1 MISFIGSL
9 KNTIFSQYIYM
20 SEGKPSA
27 PKKPAGKPPAGK
39 PPAGKPS
46 AVAGGTPP
54 PEKTKEQKKKEG
66 FKQKLAKTFAA
77 FHGFWTP
84 ILGLFVL
91 MSIGFFFSGIED
103 KDIISY
109 SLLIF
114 VTLMIL
120 FYSWRELLVNN
131 DEHPENKKVHWL
143 LKPFLVLFRFLV
155 ATIPQTITII
165 QVIVI
170 MVYFNKYKNLIYND
184 QKQIP
189 DIFHTFNMGLFVIML
204 GQIGLINWYLSQNIA
219 AGNTFFQKSFLPIF
233 VIIATISSALMVE
246 LYVIVRHFLT
256 DG

>member
-1 MISFIGSL
+1 
-9 KNTIFSQYIYM
+9 M
-20 SEGKPSA
+20 SKGKPSA
-27 PKKPAGKPPAGK
+27 KPAAKPAGKPVAKKPAGKSPAGK
-39 PPAGKPS
+39 P
-46 AVAGGTPP
+46 PP
-54 PEKTKEQKKKEG
+54 PEKTKDQKKKEG
-66 FKQKLAKTFAA
+66 FKQKLLKSFSA

-84 ILGLFVL
+84 ILSFIII

-114 VTLMIL
+114 VNLMIL

-131 DEHPENKKVHWL
+131 DEHPENKEVHPL

-155 ATIPQTITII
+155 ATIPQTFTMI

-170 MVYFNKYKNLIYND
+170 MVMFNKYKNLIYND
-184 QKQIP
+184 QKQVP
-189 DIFHTFNMGLFVIML
+189 EIFHTFNWGLFVIML
-204 GQIGLINWYLSQNIA
+204 GQMGLINWYLSQNIA
-219 AGNTFFQKSFLPIF
+219 AGKGFAKDHFLPIF
-233 VIIATISSALMVE
+233 VIVATISSALMVE

>member
-1 MISFIGSL
+1 MP
-9 KNTIFSQYIYM
+9 
-20 SEGKPSA
+20 EGKPSA
-27 PKKPAGKPPAGK
+27 AKKPAAKKPAAKKPA
-39 PPAGKPS
+39 PKPS
-46 AVAGGTPP
+46 AAAGGKAKAAPP
-54 PEKTKEQKKKEG
+54 PEKTKDQKKKEG
-66 FKQKLAKTFAA
+66 FKQKLLKSFSA

-84 ILGLFVL
+84 ILSLFVIL
-91 MSIGFFFSGIED
+91 SIAFFFSGIED

-114 VTLMIL
+114 VNLMIL

-131 DEHPENKKVHWL
+131 DDHPENKEVHWL

-155 ATIPQTITII
+155 ATIPQTITMI

-170 MVYFNKYKNLIYND
+170 MVMFNKYKNLIYND

-189 DIFHTFNMGLFVIML
+189 DIFHTFNWGLFVVML
-204 GQIGLINWYLSQNIA
+204 GQMGLINWYLSNNIA
-219 AGNTFFQKSFLPIF
+219 AHQTFFQKTFLPIF
-233 VIIATISSALMVE
+233 VIVATISSALMVE